1 MYQTPEAIRAS
12 SKDRYG
18 NLARSPQSEK
28 GFPVGP
34 ESAKALGYPAA
45 EIDELPNSVTES
57 YAGVGNPLSLA
68 ELRAGET
75 VLDLGCGAG
84 MDTILA
90 ARKVGASGKLIGVDF
105 SPEMIDKATSNALA
119 LDLSNVEFRL
129 GDLEALPLENGT
141 VDVAISNGVFNLCP
155 DKPKVLGE
163 VFRVLRV
170 GGRLCMAD
178 MILEEHVTPEKV
190 QLMGSWSG

>member
-1 MYQTPEAIRAS
+1 MGPASDHLTRPSEKLYGRICRAIR
-12 SKDRYG
+12 
-18 NLARSPQSEK
+18 
-28 GFPVGP
+28 
-34 ESAKALGYPAA
+34 
-45 EIDELPNSVTES
+45 
-57 YAGVGNPLSLA
+57 
-68 ELRAGET
+68 
-75 VLDLGCGAG
+75 
-84 MDTILA
+84 
-90 ARKVGASGKLIGVDF
+90 
-105 SPEMIDKATSNALA
+105 
-119 LDLSNVEFRL
+119 NVEFRL

-178 MILEEHVTPEKV
+178 MILEDHVTPEKV